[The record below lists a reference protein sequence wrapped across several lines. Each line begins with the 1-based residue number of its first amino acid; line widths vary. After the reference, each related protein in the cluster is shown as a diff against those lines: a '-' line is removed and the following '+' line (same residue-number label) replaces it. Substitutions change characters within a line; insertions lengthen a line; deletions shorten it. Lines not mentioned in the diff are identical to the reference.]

1 MDREDKIHQA
11 ITDLTELVQEE
22 WERRYPCG
30 LSEGSQ
36 ALSELSE
43 LKKPIEDL
51 SKTLFKL
58 LEKVPREARR
68 RD

>member
-1 MDREDKIHQA
+1 MDREDKIHGA
-11 ITDLTELVQEE
+11 ITELISLVQME

-36 ALSELSE
+36 ALGELSE

-58 LEKVPREARR
+58 LEKFPREARR